1 MTLLSTMVL
10 FLFHAYQQSDTYFNQ
25 SVEMVYTLDADVRGQ
40 LLQLVADTERGSDV
54 DTQVTERLGRLR
66 QRIIQESKLANGH
79 WSARGPSQE
88 VRLLA
93 GVLSIDA
100 SRRFANMDAQ
110 GGAESLA
117 AGYRIAFRCGEH
129 LEGVPGGLG
138 MEVLQSLSP
147 TIRKDPLRELERA
160 ARHLSA
166 IVSRLNS
173 GFANEGPEGLV
184 RFVSGSSYEGIPLTL
199 NDHMGSLNQ
208 DTVNRCSGVINQ
220 IAGCLKEDSLEK
232 SLSAMRGV
240 IKDVEHTPEG
250 QICKSQMIFFEGTA
264 RSLFGA
270 RDLIAKRVAA
280 LEPIAS
286 GANQGIVN
294 GAWMYIV
301 AARRLQSLPPA
312 DLTTI
317 ISERRGDAQATGTQT
332 LNESR
337 IAIDKAVSECEL
349 AVAAQVCD
357 FKLFQRSDALVAADY
372 VPGIEAVFDL
382 VRASVLT

>member
-1 MTLLSTMVL
+1 VL
-10 FLFHAYQQSDTYFNQ
+10 QQTDRAA
-25 SVEMVYTLDADVRGQ
+25 EMAIQRGQ
-40 LLQLVADTERGSDV
+40 IGCSEA
-54 DTQVTERLGRLR
+54 
-66 QRIIQESKLANGH
+66 
-79 WSARGPSQE
+79 
-88 VRLLA
+88 
-93 GVLSIDA
+93 A
-100 SRRFANMDAQ
+100 S
-110 GGAESLA
+110 L
-117 AGYRIAFRCGEH
+117 
-129 LEGVPGGLG
+129 
-138 MEVLQSLSP
+138 LQSLSP